1 MKRKIFYIF
10 LILILSSSF
19 QAFSLAENNEENL
32 ILKIENNKKE
42 VYLDETFKIYVD
54 IGDISVSAYTL
65 NLYFDNSK
73 LEYAEGPENTNIL
86 NNRIITIW
94 YDEKGGIN
102 PKKNEQIAEFTFR
115 AIEEGN
121 INFNLSG
128 EFFDKD
134 GNTLNINEAN
144 IQLKIKGIE
153 ESKEDNQEEKEDLTT
168 SNDSSL
174 KILRLSEEGIVPEF
188 SPDIKDYYFV
198 TSKDFTNLNITAI
211 PNNSDADVR
220 INRNDNLNE
229 GINKITIDVT
239 SKDKTSKST
248 YTINLTKTKNVED
261 ANANLETLAIE
272 NVLLEP
278 IFDTNTLNYK
288 ASVSNNIEN
297 LNIFAVPENTNGK
310 VEIEGGSNLK
320 EGTNIVNIKVTAP
333 NGFSF
338 RNYQV
343 IIHKRTLEEDEK
355 YQEEQ
360 EASAKKLST
369 ILEEQEN
376 DENIKEEN
384 NKEEAEENKKND
396 VIKKVIIVIGLMII
410 VTTEIIVIKKRK
422 TQRDKQSK

>member
-1 MKRKIFYIF
+1 MKRKILYIF

-32 ILKIENNKKE
+32 ILKIENDKKE
-42 VYLDETFKIYVD
+42 VYLDETFKIYID
-54 IGDISVSAYTL
+54 IGNISVSAYTL

-102 PKKNEQIAEFTFR
+102 PKENEQIAEFTFR

-134 GNTLNINEAN
+134 GNVLNVNEAN

-188 SPDIKDYYFV
+188 LPDIKDYYFV
-198 TSKDFTNLNITAI
+198 TNKDFTNLNITAI
-211 PNNSDADVR
+211 PNNSDANVR
-220 INRNDNLNE
+220 INGNDNLNE

-278 IFDTNTLNYK
+278 IFDTNILNYK
-288 ASVSNNIEN
+288 ASISNNIEN

-310 VEIEGGSNLK
+310 AEIEGGSNLK
-320 EGTNIVNIKVTAP
+320 EGTNKVNIKVTAP

-343 IIHKRTLEEDEK
+343 IIHRRTLEEDDK

-376 DENIKEEN
+376 IENIKEEN

-422 TQRDKQSK
+422 AKRNV

>member
-134 GNTLNINEAN
+134 GNVLNVNEAN

-153 ESKEDNQEEKEDLTT
+153 ESKDDNQEEKEDLTT

-188 SPDIKDYYFV
+188 LPDIKDYYFV
-198 TSKDFTNLNITAI
+198 TNKDFTNLNITAI
-211 PNNSDADVR
+211 PNNSDANVR
-220 INRNDNLNE
+220 INGNDNLNE
-229 GINKITIDVT
+229 GINKITIDVI

-343 IIHKRTLEEDEK
+343 IIHRRTLEEDEK

-376 DENIKEEN
+376 IENIKEEN

-422 TQRDKQSK
+422 AKRNV

>member
-32 ILKIENNKKE
+32 ILKIENDKKE

-102 PKKNEQIAEFTFR
+102 PKENEQIAEFTFR

-134 GNTLNINEAN
+134 GNVLNVNEAN
-144 IQLKIKGIE
+144 IQLKIKGIQ

-278 IFDTNTLNYK
+278 IFDTNILNYK
-288 ASVSNNIEN
+288 ANVSNNIEN

-343 IIHKRTLEEDEK
+343 IIHRRTLEEDEK

-376 DENIKEEN
+376 IENIKEEN
-384 NKEEAEENKKND
+384 NKEEAEENKRND
-396 VIKKVIIVIGLMII
+396 VIKKVIIVIGLIII

-422 TQRDKQSK
+422 TKRDKQSK

>member
-32 ILKIENNKKE
+32 ILKIENDKKE

-54 IGDISVSAYTL
+54 IGNISVSAYTL

-73 LEYAEGPENTNIL
+73 LEYVEGPENTNIL
-86 NNRIITIW
+86 NNRIINIW

-102 PKKNEQIAEFTFR
+102 PKKNEQIAEFTFK
-115 AIEEGN
+115 AIGEGGVS
-121 INFNLSG
+121 FNLSG

-134 GNTLNINEAN
+134 GNILNVNDSN

-153 ESKEDNQEEKEDLTT
+153 ESKDDNQEEKEDLTT

-188 SPDIKDYYFV
+188 LPDIKDYYFV
-198 TSKDFTNLNITAI
+198 TNKDFTNLNITAI
-211 PNNSDADVR
+211 PNNSDANVR
-220 INRNDNLNE
+220 INGNDNLNE

-248 YTINLTKTKNVED
+248 YTINLTKTKNLED

-297 LNIFAVPENTNGK
+297 LNIFAVPENANGK

-333 NGFSF
+333 DDFSF

-343 IIHKRTLEEDEK
+343 IIHRRTLEEDEK

-384 NKEEAEENKKND
+384 SKEEAEVNKRND
-396 VIKKVIIVIGLMII
+396 TIKKTIIIIGLIII
-410 VTTEIIVIKKRK
+410 VTAEIIIIKKRK
-422 TQRDKQSK
+422 AKRNV

>member
-32 ILKIENNKKE
+32 ILKIENDKKE
-42 VYLDETFKIYVD
+42 VYLDETFKIYID
-54 IGDISVSAYTL
+54 IGNISVSAYTL

-102 PKKNEQIAEFTFR
+102 PKENEQIAEFTFR

-134 GNTLNINEAN
+134 GNVLNVNEAN

-153 ESKEDNQEEKEDLTT
+153 ESKDDNQEEKEDLTT

-188 SPDIKDYYFV
+188 LPDIKDYYFV
-198 TSKDFTNLNITAI
+198 TNKDFTNLNITAI
-211 PNNSDADVR
+211 PNNSDANVR
-220 INRNDNLNE
+220 INGNDNLNE
-229 GINKITIDVT
+229 GINKITIDVI

-343 IIHKRTLEEDEK
+343 IIHRRTLEEDEK

-376 DENIKEEN
+376 IENIKEEN

-396 VIKKVIIVIGLMII
+396 VIKKVIIIIGLIII
-410 VTTEIIVIKKRK
+410 VTAEIIIIKKRK
-422 TQRDKQSK
+422 AKRDKQSK

>member
-32 ILKIENNKKE
+32 ILKIENDKKE

-121 INFNLSG
+121 VNFNLSG

-144 IQLKIKGIE
+144 IQLKIKGIQ

-211 PNNSDADVR
+211 PNNSDANVR
-220 INRNDNLNE
+220 INGNDNLNE
-229 GINKITIDVT
+229 GINKITIDVI

-278 IFDTNTLNYK
+278 IFDTNILNYK
-288 ASVSNNIEN
+288 ANVSNNIEN

-310 VEIEGGSNLK
+310 AEIEGGSNLK
-320 EGTNIVNIKVTAP
+320 EGTNKVNIKVTAP

-343 IIHKRTLEEDEK
+343 IIHRRTLEEDDK

-376 DENIKEEN
+376 DENIEEEN

-422 TQRDKQSK
+422 TKRDKQSK

>member
-32 ILKIENNKKE
+32 ILKIENDKKE
-42 VYLDETFKIYVD
+42 VYLDETFKIYID
-54 IGDISVSAYTL
+54 IGNISVSAYTL

-73 LEYAEGPENTNIL
+73 LEYAEGAENTNIL

-102 PKKNEQIAEFTFR
+102 PKENEQIAEFTFR

-134 GNTLNINEAN
+134 GNVLNVNEAN

-153 ESKEDNQEEKEDLTT
+153 ESKDDNQEEKEDLTT

-188 SPDIKDYYFV
+188 LPDIKDYYFV

-211 PNNSDADVR
+211 PNNSDANVR
-220 INRNDNLNE
+220 INGNDNLNE

-278 IFDTNTLNYK
+278 IFDTNILNYK
-288 ASVSNNIEN
+288 ANVSNNIEN

-343 IIHKRTLEEDEK
+343 IIHRRTLEEDEK

-376 DENIKEEN
+376 IENIKEEN

-396 VIKKVIIVIGLMII
+396 VIKKVIIVIGLIII
-410 VTTEIIVIKKRK
+410 VTTEIIIIKKRK
-422 TQRDKQSK
+422 TKRDKQSK

>member
-32 ILKIENNKKE
+32 ILKIENDKKE

-54 IGDISVSAYTL
+54 IGNISISAYTL

-73 LEYAEGPENTNIL
+73 LEYEEGPENTNIL

-102 PKKNEQIAEFTFR
+102 PKKNEQIAEFTFK
-115 AIEEGN
+115 AIGEGDVS
-121 INFNLSG
+121 FNLSG

-134 GNTLNINEAN
+134 GNILNVNDSN

-153 ESKEDNQEEKEDLTT
+153 ESKDDNQEEKEDLTT

-188 SPDIKDYYFV
+188 LPDIKDYYFV
-198 TSKDFTNLNITAI
+198 TNKDFTNLNITAI
-211 PNNSDADVR
+211 PNNKDANVR
-220 INRNDNLNE
+220 INGNENLKQ
-229 GINKITIDVT
+229 GLNKITIDVL
-239 SKDKTSKST
+239 SKDKTRKST
-248 YTINLTKTKNVED
+248 YTINLSKTKNIEN

-272 NVLLEP
+272 NVYLEP

-288 ASVSNNIEN
+288 ASISNNIEN
-297 LNIFAVPENTNGK
+297 LNIFAVPENANGK
-310 VEIEGGSNLK
+310 VEIEGGSNLR

-343 IIHKRTLEEDEK
+343 IIHRRTLEEDEEYK
-355 YQEEQ
+355 EEQ

-376 DENIKEEN
+376 IENIKEEN

-396 VIKKVIIVIGLMII
+396 VIKKVIIVIGLIII
-410 VTTEIIVIKKRK
+410 VTAEIIIIKKRK
-422 TQRDKQSK
+422 TKRNV

>member
-1 MKRKIFYIF
+1 MKRKILYIF

-32 ILKIENNKKE
+32 ILKIENDKKE
-42 VYLDETFKIYVD
+42 VYLDETFKIYID
-54 IGDISVSAYTL
+54 IGNISVSAYTL

-102 PKKNEQIAEFTFR
+102 PKENEQIAEFKFR
-115 AIEEGN
+115 AIEEGDVS
-121 INFNLSG
+121 FNLSG

-134 GNTLNINEAN
+134 GNVLNVNDSN
-144 IQLKIKGIE
+144 IQLKIKGIQ
-153 ESKEDNQEEKEDLTT
+153 ESKDDNQEEKEDLTT

-188 SPDIKDYYFV
+188 LPDIKDYYFV
-198 TSKDFTNLNITAI
+198 TNKDFTNLNITAI
-211 PNNSDADVR
+211 PNNSDANVR
-220 INRNDNLNE
+220 INGNDNLNE

-288 ASVSNNIEN
+288 ANVSNNIEN

-343 IIHKRTLEEDEK
+343 IIHRRTLEEDEK

-360 EASAKKLST
+360 ESSAKKLST

-376 DENIKEEN
+376 IENIKEEN

-396 VIKKVIIVIGLMII
+396 VIKKVIIVIGLIII
-410 VTTEIIVIKKRK
+410 VTTEIIIIKKRK
-422 TQRDKQSK
+422 AKRNV

>member
-42 VYLDETFKIYVD
+42 VYLDETFKIYID
-54 IGDISVSAYTL
+54 IGNISVSAYTL

-73 LEYAEGPENTNIL
+73 LEYAEGAENTNIL

-102 PKKNEQIAEFTFR
+102 PKENEQIAEFTFR

-134 GNTLNINEAN
+134 GNVLNVNEAN

-153 ESKEDNQEEKEDLTT
+153 ESKDDNQEEKEDLTT

-188 SPDIKDYYFV
+188 LPDIKDYYFV

-211 PNNSDADVR
+211 PNNSDANVR
-220 INRNDNLNE
+220 INGNDNLNE

-278 IFDTNTLNYK
+278 IFDTNILNYK
-288 ASVSNNIEN
+288 ANVSNNIEN

-343 IIHKRTLEEDEK
+343 IIHRRTLEEDEK

-376 DENIKEEN
+376 IENIKEEN

-396 VIKKVIIVIGLMII
+396 VIKKVIIVIGLIII
-410 VTTEIIVIKKRK
+410 VTTEIIIIKKRK
-422 TQRDKQSK
+422 AKRNV

>member
-32 ILKIENNKKE
+32 ILKIENDKKE

-102 PKKNEQIAEFTFR
+102 PKENEQIAEFTFR

-134 GNTLNINEAN
+134 GNVLNVNEAN

-198 TSKDFTNLNITAI
+198 TNKDFTNLNITAI
-211 PNNSDADVR
+211 PNNSDANVR
-220 INRNDNLNE
+220 INGNDNLNE

-278 IFDTNTLNYK
+278 IFDTNILNYK
-288 ASVSNNIEN
+288 ANVSNNIEN
-297 LNIFAVPENTNGK
+297 LNIFAVPENANGK
-310 VEIEGGSNLK
+310 VEIEGGSNLR

-343 IIHKRTLEEDEK
+343 IIHRRTLEEDEK

-376 DENIKEEN
+376 IENIKEEN

-422 TQRDKQSK
+422 AKRNV

>member
-32 ILKIENNKKE
+32 TLKIENDKKE
-42 VYLDETFKIYVD
+42 VYLDETFKIYID
-54 IGDISVSAYTL
+54 IGNISVSAYTL

-102 PKKNEQIAEFTFR
+102 PKENEQIAEFSFR

-134 GNTLNINEAN
+134 GNVLNVNEVN
-144 IQLKIKGIE
+144 IQLKIKGIQ
-153 ESKEDNQEEKEDLTT
+153 ESKDDNQEEKEDLTT

-198 TSKDFTNLNITAI
+198 TNKDFINLNITAI
-211 PNNSDADVR
+211 PNNSDANVR
-220 INRNDNLNE
+220 INGNDNLNE

-278 IFDTNTLNYK
+278 IFDTNILNYK
-288 ASVSNNIEN
+288 ANVSNNIEN
-297 LNIFAVPENTNGK
+297 LNIFAVSENTNGK
-310 VEIEGGSNLK
+310 VEIEGGSELK

>member
-32 ILKIENNKKE
+32 ILKIENDKKE
-42 VYLDETFKIYVD
+42 VYLDETFKIYID
-54 IGDISVSAYTL
+54 IGNISVSAYTL

-134 GNTLNINEAN
+134 GNVLNVNEAN

-188 SPDIKDYYFV
+188 LPDIKDYYFV

-211 PNNSDADVR
+211 PNNSDANVR
-220 INRNDNLNE
+220 INGNDNLNE

-239 SKDKTSKST
+239 SKDKTAKST

-278 IFDTNTLNYK
+278 IFDTNILNYK
-288 ASVSNNIEN
+288 ANVSNNIEN

-343 IIHKRTLEEDEK
+343 IIHRRTLEEDEK

-376 DENIKEEN
+376 DENIEEEN
-384 NKEEAEENKKND
+384 NKEEAEENKRND
-396 VIKKVIIVIGLMII
+396 VIKKVIIVIGLIII

-422 TQRDKQSK
+422 TKRDKQSK

>member
-32 ILKIENNKKE
+32 ILKIENDKKE
-42 VYLDETFKIYVD
+42 VYLDETFKIYID
-54 IGDISVSAYTL
+54 IGNISVSAYTL

-134 GNTLNINEAN
+134 GNVLNVNEAN

-188 SPDIKDYYFV
+188 LPDIKDYYFV
-198 TSKDFTNLNITAI
+198 TNKDFTNLNITAI
-211 PNNSDADVR
+211 PNNSDANVR
-220 INRNDNLNE
+220 INGNDNLNE
-229 GINKITIDVT
+229 GINKITIDVI

-422 TQRDKQSK
+422 TKRDKQSK

>member
-32 ILKIENNKKE
+32 ILKIENDKKE
-42 VYLDETFKIYVD
+42 VYLDETFKIYID
-54 IGDISVSAYTL
+54 IGKISVSAYTL

-102 PKKNEQIAEFTFR
+102 PKENEQIAEFTFR

-121 INFNLSG
+121 VNFNLSG

-144 IQLKIKGIE
+144 IQLKIKGIQ

-211 PNNSDADVR
+211 PNNSDANVR
-220 INRNDNLNE
+220 INGNDNLNE
-229 GINKITIDVT
+229 GINKITIDVI

-278 IFDTNTLNYK
+278 IFDTNILNYK
-288 ASVSNNIEN
+288 ANVSNNIEN

-310 VEIEGGSNLK
+310 AEIEGGSNLK
-320 EGTNIVNIKVTAP
+320 EGTNKVNIKVTAP

-343 IIHKRTLEEDEK
+343 IIHRRTLEEDDK

-376 DENIKEEN
+376 IENIKEEN

-396 VIKKVIIVIGLMII
+396 VIKKVIIVIGLIII
-410 VTTEIIVIKKRK
+410 VTTEIIIIKKRK
-422 TQRDKQSK
+422 AKRNV

>member
-32 ILKIENNKKE
+32 ILKIENDKKE
-42 VYLDETFKIYVD
+42 VYLDETFKIYID
-54 IGDISVSAYTL
+54 IGNISVSAYTL

-134 GNTLNINEAN
+134 GNVLNVNEAN

-188 SPDIKDYYFV
+188 LPDIKDYYFV

-211 PNNSDADVR
+211 PNNSDANVR
-220 INRNDNLNE
+220 INGNDNLNE

-278 IFDTNTLNYK
+278 IFDTNILNYK
-288 ASVSNNIEN
+288 ANVSNNIEN

-343 IIHKRTLEEDEK
+343 IIHRRTLEEDEK

-376 DENIKEEN
+376 IENIKEEN

-396 VIKKVIIVIGLMII
+396 VIKKVIIVIGLIII

-422 TQRDKQSK
+422 AKRNV

>member
-32 ILKIENNKKE
+32 ILKIENDKKE
-42 VYLDETFKIYVD
+42 VYLDETFKIYID
-54 IGDISVSAYTL
+54 IGNISVSAYTL

-102 PKKNEQIAEFTFR
+102 PKENEQIAEFTFR

-134 GNTLNINEAN
+134 GNVLNVNEAN

-188 SPDIKDYYFV
+188 LPDIKDYYFV

-211 PNNSDADVR
+211 PNNSDANVR
-220 INRNDNLNE
+220 INGNDNLNE

-278 IFDTNTLNYK
+278 IFDTNILNYK
-288 ASVSNNIEN
+288 ANVSNNIEN

-343 IIHKRTLEEDEK
+343 IIHRRTLEEDEK

-376 DENIKEEN
+376 IENIKEEN

-396 VIKKVIIVIGLMII
+396 VIKKVIIVIGLIII

-422 TQRDKQSK
+422 AKRNV

>member
-32 ILKIENNKKE
+32 ILKIENDKKE
-42 VYLDETFKIYVD
+42 VYLNETFKIYVD
-54 IGDISVSAYTL
+54 IGNISISAYTL

-73 LEYAEGPENTNIL
+73 LEYEEGPENTNIL

-102 PKKNEQIAEFTFR
+102 PKKNEQIAEFTFK
-115 AIEEGN
+115 AIGEGDVS
-121 INFNLSG
+121 FNLSG

-134 GNTLNINEAN
+134 GNILNVNDSN

-153 ESKEDNQEEKEDLTT
+153 ESKDDNQEEKEDLTT

-188 SPDIKDYYFV
+188 KPEIKDYYFV
-198 TSKDFTNLNITAI
+198 TDKDFTNLNITAI
-211 PNNSDADVR
+211 PNNKDAEVR
-220 INRNDNLNE
+220 INGNENLKQ
-229 GINKITIDVT
+229 GLNKITIDVL
-239 SKDKTSKST
+239 SKDKTRKST
-248 YTINLTKTKNVED
+248 YTINLSKTKNIEN

-272 NVLLEP
+272 NVYLEP

-297 LNIFAVPENTNGK
+297 LNIFAVPENANGK
-310 VEIEGGSNLK
+310 VEIEGGSNLR

-343 IIHKRTLEEDEK
+343 IIHRRTLEEDEEYK
-355 YQEEQ
+355 EEQ

-376 DENIKEEN
+376 IENIKEEN

-396 VIKKVIIVIGLMII
+396 VIKKVIIVIGLIII
-410 VTTEIIVIKKRK
+410 VTAEIIIIKKRK
-422 TQRDKQSK
+422 TKRNV

>member
-10 LILILSSSF
+10 LILILSLSF

-32 ILKIENNKKE
+32 ILKIENDKKE
-42 VYLDETFKIYVD
+42 VYLDETFKIYID
-54 IGDISVSAYTL
+54 IGNISVSAYTL

-86 NNRIITIW
+86 NNRIINIW

-102 PKKNEQIAEFTFR
+102 PKKNEQIAEFSFR

-134 GNTLNINEAN
+134 GNVLNVNEAN
-144 IQLKIKGIE
+144 IQLKIKGIQ

-220 INRNDNLNE
+220 INGNNNLNE

-278 IFDTNTLNYK
+278 IFDTNILNYK
-288 ASVSNNIEN
+288 ANVSNNIEN

-343 IIHKRTLEEDEK
+343 IIHRRTLEEDEK
-355 YQEEQ
+355 YQKEQ

-396 VIKKVIIVIGLMII
+396 VIKKVIIVIGLIII
-410 VTTEIIVIKKRK
+410 VTTEIIIIKKRK

>member
-32 ILKIENNKKE
+32 ILKIENDKKE
-42 VYLDETFKIYVD
+42 VYLDETFKIYID
-54 IGDISVSAYTL
+54 IGKISVSAYTL

-134 GNTLNINEAN
+134 GNVLNVNEAN

-153 ESKEDNQEEKEDLTT
+153 ESKDDNQEEKEDLTT

-188 SPDIKDYYFV
+188 LPDIKDYYFV
-198 TSKDFTNLNITAI
+198 TNKDFTNLNITAI
-211 PNNSDADVR
+211 PNNSDANVR
-220 INRNDNLNE
+220 INGNDNLNE
-229 GINKITIDVT
+229 GINKITIDVI

-343 IIHKRTLEEDEK
+343 IIHRRTLEEDEK

-376 DENIKEEN
+376 DENIEEEN
-384 NKEEAEENKKND
+384 NKEEAEENKRND
-396 VIKKVIIVIGLMII
+396 VIKKVIIVIGLIII
-410 VTTEIIVIKKRK
+410 VTTEIIIIKKRK
-422 TQRDKQSK
+422 AKRNV

>member
-32 ILKIENNKKE
+32 ILKIENDKKE
-42 VYLDETFKIYVD
+42 VYLDETFKIYID
-54 IGDISVSAYTL
+54 IGNISVSAYTL

-134 GNTLNINEAN
+134 GNVLNVNEAN

-188 SPDIKDYYFV
+188 LPDIKDYYFV
-198 TSKDFTNLNITAI
+198 TNKDFTNLNITAI
-211 PNNSDADVR
+211 PNNSDANVR
-220 INRNDNLNE
+220 INGNDNLNE

-239 SKDKTSKST
+239 SKDKTAKST

-278 IFDTNTLNYK
+278 IFDTNILNYK
-288 ASVSNNIEN
+288 ANVSNNIEN

-343 IIHKRTLEEDEK
+343 IIHRRTLEEDEK

-376 DENIKEEN
+376 DENIEEEN
-384 NKEEAEENKKND
+384 NKEEAEENKRND
-396 VIKKVIIVIGLMII
+396 VIKKVIIVIGLIII

-422 TQRDKQSK
+422 TKRDKQSK

>member
-32 ILKIENNKKE
+32 ILKIENDKKE
-42 VYLDETFKIYVD
+42 VYLDETFKIYID
-54 IGDISVSAYTL
+54 IGKISVSAYTL

-102 PKKNEQIAEFTFR
+102 PKENEQIAEFTFR

-134 GNTLNINEAN
+134 GNVLNVNEAN

-153 ESKEDNQEEKEDLTT
+153 ESKDDNQEEKEDLTT

-188 SPDIKDYYFV
+188 LPDIKDYYFV
-198 TSKDFTNLNITAI
+198 TNKDFTNLNITAI
-211 PNNSDADVR
+211 PNNSDANVR
-220 INRNDNLNE
+220 INGNDNLNE
-229 GINKITIDVT
+229 GINKITIDVI

-343 IIHKRTLEEDEK
+343 IIHRRTLEEDEK

-376 DENIKEEN
+376 DENIEEEN

-396 VIKKVIIVIGLMII
+396 VIKKVIIVIGLIII
-410 VTTEIIVIKKRK
+410 VTTEIIIIKKRK
-422 TQRDKQSK
+422 AKRNV

>member
-1 MKRKIFYIF
+1 MKKKVFYIF
-10 LILILSSSF
+10 LNLILLLSLCD
-19 QAFSLAENNEENL
+19 FSLGVNNKENL
-32 ILKIENNKKE
+32 SLKIENEKKE
-42 VYLDETFKIYVD
+42 VYLDETFKIYVNL
-54 IGDISVSAYTL
+54 GDINVLAYTL

-73 LEYAEGPENTNIL
+73 LEYVEGPENTNIL
-86 NNRIITIW
+86 NNRIISIW
-94 YDEKGGIN
+94 YDEKGGTN
-102 PKKNEQIAEFTFR
+102 PKQNEQIAEFTFR
-115 AIEEGN
+115 AVKEGSC
-121 INFNLSG
+121 NFNLSG

-134 GNTLNINEAN
+134 GNVLNVNDSN
-144 IQLKIKGIE
+144 IQLKIKGIQ
-153 ESKEDNQEEKEDLTT
+153 ESKDDNQEEKEDLTT

-188 SPDIKDYYFV
+188 LPDIKDYYFV
-198 TSKDFTNLNITAI
+198 TNKDFTNLNITAI
-211 PNNSDADVR
+211 PNNSDANVR
-220 INRNDNLNE
+220 INGNDNLNE
-229 GINKITIDVT
+229 GINKITIDVI

-272 NVLLEP
+272 NVVLEP

-297 LNIFAVPENTNGK
+297 LNIFAVPENANGK

-343 IIHKRTLEEDEK
+343 IIHRRTLEEDEEYK
-355 YQEEQ
+355 EEQ

-376 DENIKEEN
+376 IENIKEEN

-396 VIKKVIIVIGLMII
+396 VIKKVIIVIGLIII
-410 VTTEIIVIKKRK
+410 VTAEIIIIKKRK
-422 TQRDKQSK
+422 TKRNV

>member
-32 ILKIENNKKE
+32 ILKIENDKKE

-102 PKKNEQIAEFTFR
+102 PKENEQIAEFTFR

-134 GNTLNINEAN
+134 GNVLNVNEAN
-144 IQLKIKGIE
+144 IQLKIKGIQ

-272 NVLLEP
+272 NVVLEP

-297 LNIFAVPENTNGK
+297 LNIFAVPENANGK
-310 VEIEGGSNLK
+310 VEIEGGSNLR

-343 IIHKRTLEEDEK
+343 IIHRRTLEEDEK

-376 DENIKEEN
+376 IENIKEEN
-384 NKEEAEENKKND
+384 NKEEAEENKRND
-396 VIKKVIIVIGLMII
+396 VIKKVIIVIGLIII

-422 TQRDKQSK
+422 TKRDKQSK

>member
-32 ILKIENNKKE
+32 ILKIENDKKE

-121 INFNLSG
+121 VNFNLSG

-144 IQLKIKGIE
+144 IQLKIKGIQ

-188 SPDIKDYYFV
+188 LPDIKDYYFV
-198 TSKDFTNLNITAI
+198 TNKDFTNLNITAI
-211 PNNSDADVR
+211 PNNSDANVR
-220 INRNDNLNE
+220 INGNDNLNE

-248 YTINLTKTKNVED
+248 YTINLTKTKNVQD

-278 IFDTNTLNYK
+278 IFDTNILNYK
-288 ASVSNNIEN
+288 ANVSNNIEN
-297 LNIFAVPENTNGK
+297 LNIFAVSENTNGK
-310 VEIEGGSNLK
+310 VEIEGGSELK

>member
-19 QAFSLAENNEENL
+19 QAFSLAENNEEDL
-32 ILKIENNKKE
+32 IFKIENDKKE

-54 IGDISVSAYTL
+54 IGNISVSAYTL

-73 LEYAEGPENTNIL
+73 LEYVEGPENTNIL
-86 NNRIITIW
+86 NNRIINIW

-102 PKKNEQIAEFTFR
+102 PKKNEQIAEFTFK
-115 AIEEGN
+115 AIGEGGVS
-121 INFNLSG
+121 FNLSG

-134 GNTLNINEAN
+134 GNILNVNDSN

-153 ESKEDNQEEKEDLTT
+153 ESKDDNQEEKEDLTT

-188 SPDIKDYYFV
+188 LPDIKDYYFV
-198 TSKDFTNLNITAI
+198 TNKDFTNLNITAI
-211 PNNSDADVR
+211 PNNSDANVR
-220 INRNDNLNE
+220 INGNDNLNE

-278 IFDTNTLNYK
+278 IFDTNILNYK
-288 ASVSNNIEN
+288 ANVSNNIEN

-343 IIHKRTLEEDEK
+343 IIHRRTLEEDEK

-376 DENIKEEN
+376 IENIKEEN

-396 VIKKVIIVIGLMII
+396 VIKKVIIVIGLIII
-410 VTTEIIVIKKRK
+410 VTTEIIIIKKRK
-422 TQRDKQSK
+422 TKRDKQSK

>member
-32 ILKIENNKKE
+32 ILKIENDKKE
-42 VYLDETFKIYVD
+42 VYLDETFKIYID
-54 IGDISVSAYTL
+54 IGKISVSAYTL

-102 PKKNEQIAEFTFR
+102 PKENEQIAEFTFR

-134 GNTLNINEAN
+134 GNVLNVNEAN

-153 ESKEDNQEEKEDLTT
+153 ESKDDNQEEKEDLTT

-188 SPDIKDYYFV
+188 LPDIKDYYFV
-198 TSKDFTNLNITAI
+198 TNKDFTNLNITAI
-211 PNNSDADVR
+211 PNNSDANVR
-220 INRNDNLNE
+220 INGNDNLNE
-229 GINKITIDVT
+229 GINKITIDVI

-278 IFDTNTLNYK
+278 IFDTNILNYK
-288 ASVSNNIEN
+288 ANVSNNIEN

-343 IIHKRTLEEDEK
+343 IIHRRTLEEDEK

-376 DENIKEEN
+376 IENIKEEN

-396 VIKKVIIVIGLMII
+396 VIKKVIIVIGLIII
-410 VTTEIIVIKKRK
+410 VTTEIIIIKKRK
-422 TQRDKQSK
+422 AKRNV

>member
-1 MKRKIFYIF
+1 MKRKILYIF
-10 LILILSSSF
+10 LILILSTSF
-19 QAFSLAENNEENL
+19 LTFSFAQNNEENL
-32 ILKIENNKKE
+32 NLKIENDKQE
-42 VYLDETFKIYVD
+42 VYLDETFKIYVN
-54 IGDISVSAYTL
+54 IGDISISAYTL

-73 LEYAEGPENTNIL
+73 LEYVSGPENTNIL
-86 NNRIITIW
+86 NNRIINIW
-94 YDEKGGIN
+94 YDDQGGIN
-102 PKKNEQIAEFTFR
+102 SKKNEQIAEFTFR

-121 INFNLSG
+121 ISFNLSG

-134 GNTLNINEAN
+134 GNILNVNEGN

-174 KILRLSEEGIVPEF
+174 KILRLNEEGIIPEF

-198 TSKDFTNLNITAI
+198 TSKDLKNLNITAI
-211 PNNSDADVR
+211 PNNSYADVK
-220 INRNDNLNE
+220 INGNNNLKE

-239 SKDKTSKST
+239 SKDKTAKST
-248 YTINLTKTKNVED
+248 YTINLTKTKNIED

-278 IFDTNTLNYK
+278 SFDTNTLNYK
-288 ASVSNNIEN
+288 VSVSNNVEN

-343 IIHKRTLEEDEK
+343 IVHKRTLEEDEEYK
-355 YQEEQ
+355 EEQ
-360 EASAKKLST
+360 EVSAKKLST
-369 ILEEQEN
+369 ILEEQKNKEN
-376 DENIKEEN
+376 TKEEKN
-384 NKEEAEENKKND
+384 NKKEAEENKRND
-396 VIKKVIIVIGLMII
+396 VIKKVIITIGLIII
-410 VTTEIIVIKKRK
+410 VISEIIVIKRRK
-422 TQRDKQSK
+422 MK

>member
-102 PKKNEQIAEFTFR
+102 PKENEQIAEFTFR

-134 GNTLNINEAN
+134 GNVLNVNEAN

-188 SPDIKDYYFV
+188 LPDIKDYYFV
-198 TSKDFTNLNITAI
+198 TNKDFINLNITAI
-211 PNNSDADVR
+211 PNNSDANVR
-220 INRNDNLNE
+220 INGNDNLNE

-278 IFDTNTLNYK
+278 IFDTNILNYK
-288 ASVSNNIEN
+288 ANVSNNIEN

-343 IIHKRTLEEDEK
+343 IIHRRTLEEDEK

-376 DENIKEEN
+376 IENIKEEN

-396 VIKKVIIVIGLMII
+396 VIKKVIIVIGLIII
-410 VTTEIIVIKKRK
+410 VTTEIIIIKKRK
-422 TQRDKQSK
+422 AKRNV

>member
-32 ILKIENNKKE
+32 ILKIENDKKE
-42 VYLDETFKIYVD
+42 VYLDETFKIYID
-54 IGDISVSAYTL
+54 IGKISVSAYTL

-102 PKKNEQIAEFTFR
+102 PKENEQIAEFTFR

-198 TSKDFTNLNITAI
+198 TNKDFTNLNITAI
-211 PNNSDADVR
+211 PNNSDANVR
-220 INRNDNLNE
+220 INGNDNLNE
-229 GINKITIDVT
+229 GINKITIDVI

-343 IIHKRTLEEDEK
+343 IIHRRTLEEDEK

-376 DENIKEEN
+376 DENIKKEN

>member
-32 ILKIENNKKE
+32 ILKIENDKKE

-102 PKKNEQIAEFTFR
+102 PKENEQIAEFTFR

-134 GNTLNINEAN
+134 GNVLNVNEAN

-153 ESKEDNQEEKEDLTT
+153 ESKDDNQEEKEDLTT

-188 SPDIKDYYFV
+188 LPDIKDYYFV
-198 TSKDFTNLNITAI
+198 TNKDFTNLNITAI
-211 PNNSDADVR
+211 PNNSDANVR
-220 INRNDNLNE
+220 INGNDNLNE
-229 GINKITIDVT
+229 GINKITIDVI

-278 IFDTNTLNYK
+278 IFDTNILNYK
-288 ASVSNNIEN
+288 ANVSNNIEN

-343 IIHKRTLEEDEK
+343 IIHRRTLEEDEK

-376 DENIKEEN
+376 IENIKEEN

-422 TQRDKQSK
+422 AKRNV

>member
-32 ILKIENNKKE
+32 ILKIENDKKE

-121 INFNLSG
+121 VNFNLSG

-144 IQLKIKGIE
+144 IQLKIKGIQ

-211 PNNSDADVR
+211 PNNSDANVR
-220 INRNDNLNE
+220 INGNDNLNE
-229 GINKITIDVT
+229 GINKITIDVI

-278 IFDTNTLNYK
+278 IFDTNILNYK
-288 ASVSNNIEN
+288 ANVSNNIEN

-343 IIHKRTLEEDEK
+343 IIHRRTLEEDEK

-376 DENIKEEN
+376 IENIKEEN

-396 VIKKVIIVIGLMII
+396 VIKKVIIVIGLIII
-410 VTTEIIVIKKRK
+410 VTTEIIIIKKRK
-422 TQRDKQSK
+422 AKRNV

>member
-32 ILKIENNKKE
+32 ILKIENDKKE
-42 VYLDETFKIYVD
+42 VYLDETFKIYID
-54 IGDISVSAYTL
+54 IGKISVSAYTL

-102 PKKNEQIAEFTFR
+102 PKENEQIAEFTFR

-134 GNTLNINEAN
+134 GNVLNVNEAN

-153 ESKEDNQEEKEDLTT
+153 ESKDDNQEEKEDLTT

-188 SPDIKDYYFV
+188 LPDIKDYYFV
-198 TSKDFTNLNITAI
+198 TNKDFTNLNITAI
-211 PNNSDADVR
+211 PNNSDANVR
-220 INRNDNLNE
+220 INGNDNLNE
-229 GINKITIDVT
+229 GINKITIDVI

-288 ASVSNNIEN
+288 ANVSNNIEN

-343 IIHKRTLEEDEK
+343 IIHRRTLEEDEK

>member
-32 ILKIENNKKE
+32 ILKIENDKKE

-121 INFNLSG
+121 VNFNLSG

-144 IQLKIKGIE
+144 IQLKIKGIQ

-211 PNNSDADVR
+211 PNNSDANVR
-220 INRNDNLNE
+220 INGNDNLNE

-278 IFDTNTLNYK
+278 IFDTNILNYK
-288 ASVSNNIEN
+288 ANVSNNIEN

-310 VEIEGGSNLK
+310 AEIEGGSNLK
-320 EGTNIVNIKVTAP
+320 EGTNKVNIKVTAP

-343 IIHKRTLEEDEK
+343 IIHRRTLEEDDK

-376 DENIKEEN
+376 DENIEEEN
-384 NKEEAEENKKND
+384 NKEEAEENKRND
-396 VIKKVIIVIGLMII
+396 IIKKAIIIIGLMII